1 MSGQRVCDWIAK
13 YLYDIGVKNVHGIMG
28 GGAAGLNDGFI
39 KHGKINYVCYHH
51 EQGAGHAAI
60 GESKYTGE
68 LSVVNPTTGCGGTNC
83 ATSVLDAWQDNVPV
97 LFLSGNVK
105 LATCSGHINKE
116 KNINIRK
123 YGIQEHHIVDTYK
136 SMTKF
141 TKFIDDPADVY
152 NTIIE
157 AIEIALTGR
166 KGPVWI
172 DIPGD
177 IQLSPMV
184 FPSLKKS
191 FKNKELS
198 SYSVDSDTL
207 DTLMKRSER
216 PLVLAG
222 YGIRQSN
229 TVEEFKQFIEQRN
242 IPFVSTYGGRDYF
255 PNDSK
260 YSIGAIGQRGS
271 RAGNFALQNADLLII
286 LGSSLNA
293 SAIGYDPK
301 QFSPNSIK
309 VYIDIDQNELDK
321 DIVNVEY
328 KCDMDLKDFFNDV
341 IYTHGPNLK
350 TGFEDL
356 NVEWIAKCNQ
366 WKEKWPVM
374 QKEYEADN
382 TDTSLN
388 LYAVLDAVNKHSGR
402 DDILMGDAGSISYAG
417 PVALNPKYDQRLIFS
432 PAQADMGWAV
442 PASIGVAMASN
453 KNVIAITGDGSFM
466 SNVQELSVIRHH
478 CLNIKIIILNNRGYL
493 SIKNTQQKYFEN
505 RVYGTSD
512 KTGLEFPDYAK
523 LADSFSIPYY
533 LIKNKGDYNNGIFYG
548 LDRFE
553 SILAIEGPV
562 LINCIC
568 LDNQEIL
575 PSQALKNGKQ
585 AGLHDMT
592 PFLSDE
598 ELKNEMIVDI

>member
-1 MSGQRVCDWIAK
+1 MSGQRVCDWIA
-13 YLYDIGVKNVHGIMG
+13 YHLYNIGVENVHGIMG

-39 KHGKINYVCYHH
+39 KHGKIKYVCYHH

-60 GESKYTGE
+60 GESKYTGK

-184 FPSLKKS
+184 FPSLEKS
-191 FKNKELS
+191 FKIKELS
-198 SYSVDSDTL
+198 QHEIDIDKIDL
-207 DTLMKRSER
+207 LIANSER

-229 TVEEFKQFIEQRN
+229 TVEKFKTFIEQRN

-271 RAGNFALQNADLLII
+271 RAGNFALQNADLLIV

-309 VYIDIDQNELDK
+309 VYIDIDENELNK
-321 DIVNVEY
+321 DIVKVEY
-328 KCDMDLKDFFNDV
+328 QCNVDLNDFFDDV
-341 IYTHGPNLK
+341 VYSHGPNIDL
-350 TGFEDL
+350 GFGQ
-356 NVEWIAKCNQ
+356 NNNEWIEKCNY

-382 TDTSLN
+382 TDTPLN

-402 DDILMGDAGSISYAG
+402 EDILMGDAGSISYAG

-432 PAQADMGWAV
+432 PAQADMGWVV

-512 KTGLEFPDYAK
+512 KTGLEFPDYRK
-523 LADSFSIPYY
+523 LADSFNISYY

>member
-1 MSGQRVCDWIAK
+1 MSGQRVCDWIAS
-13 YLYDIGVKNVHGIMG
+13 YLYDNGVKYVHGIMG

-39 KHGKINYVCYHH
+39 KHGKIKYICYHH
-51 EQGAGHAAI
+51 EQGAGHSAI
-60 GESKYTGE
+60 GESKYTGN

-97 LFLSGNVK
+97 LFISGNVK

-152 NTIIE
+152 NTLVE
-157 AIEIALTGR
+157 AIEIATTGR

-184 FPSLKKS
+184 FPSVEKS
-191 FKNKELS
+191 FKIKELQEQS
-198 SYSVDSDTL
+198 IDVDKIDHLIEKSN
-207 DTLMKRSER
+207 R

-229 TVEEFKQFIEQRN
+229 TVNKFKQFIEQRN

-301 QFSPNSIK
+301 QFSPNSKKI
-309 VYIDIDQNELDK
+309 YIDIDKNELNK
-321 DIVNVEY
+321 NIVNIDYKVEI
-328 KCDMDLKDFFNDV
+328 DLNDFFDNVKYNFND
-341 IYTHGPNLK
+341 NNEL
-350 TGFEDL
+350 
-356 NVEWIAKCNQ
+356 WISKCNY

-382 TDTSLN
+382 TDTPLN

-402 DDILMGDAGSISYAG
+402 EDILMGDAGSISYAG
-417 PVALNPKYDQRLIFS
+417 PVALNPKYDQRLIFN

-442 PASIGVAMASN
+442 PASIGVAMVSN

-493 SIKNTQQKYFEN
+493 SIKNTQEKYFEN

-512 KTGLEFPDYAK
+512 KTGLEFPDYRK
-523 LADSFSIPYY
+523 LADSFNIPYY
-533 LIKNKGDYNNGIFYG
+533 LIKNKGDYNNGVFYG

-553 SILAIEGPV
+553 YILSIEGPV
-562 LINCIC
+562 MINCIC
-568 LDNQEIL
+568 LEDQEIL